1 MILAAYILMAGLI
14 FYIGYVLSLY
24 SSVAYIEPER
34 IEHVAEKL
42 SEFRRKYLSEILDT
56 PRISIQLI
64 IVFKSLA
71 LLLLTFLAI
80 LVGDY
85 LIDTF
90 NFRVGLT
97 YAIVLVAIWALY
109 LIFIEILPRRKVLRL
124 GDRQIIKYLPLYVG
138 IYIVFKPIV
147 IVFGRV
153 FARDKIDKIPEEQK
167 EDIIERAIETLADQ
181 AGVTE
186 PIIEEDEKEMIGQ
199 IFQLDVTE
207 VREVMVPRVNI
218 KGIERKTGIDDIR
231 ALTRDVGY
239 SRYPVYEET
248 IDNIIGVLYV
258 KDLFTG
264 FTNGTATFDI
274 TNYMREPY
282 FVAEK
287 KKISDLLAE
296 FKANKVHIAIVIDEF
311 GGTAGLVTL
320 EDILEEIVGEIQ
332 DEHDFE
338 SEAIIRLSDN
348 SIRVDPGLAVEKL
361 TEEFD
366 LDYDLGEF
374 ETVGGLIYDLVGSV
388 PTAGT
393 MLRWKDILLE
403 VERIEGQRILSVKAW
418 VKKDAGE

>member
-1 MILAAYILMAGLI
+1 MIIAAYILMAGLI
-14 FYIGYVLSLY
+14 FYIGYVLALY

-34 IEHVAEKL
+34 IEHVAERL
-42 SEFRRKYLSEILDT
+42 SDFRKKHLTEILES

-80 LVGDY
+80 LAADY
-85 LIDTF
+85 FIDTF
-90 NFRVGLT
+90 NFRVSVT
-97 YAIVLVAIWALY
+97 YAAVLVTVWALY
-109 LIFIEILPRRKVLRL
+109 LIFFEILPRRRVLRL
-124 GDRQIIKYLPLYVG
+124 GDRQIVKYLPLYVG
-138 IYIVFKPIV
+138 IYILFKPIV
-147 IVFGRV
+147 MIYGQIFVH
-153 FARDKIDKIPEEQK
+153 DKNQKIPDEQK
-167 EDIIERAIETLADQ
+167 EDIIERALETLADQ
-181 AGVTE
+181 AGVSE
-186 PIIEEDEKEMIGQ
+186 SMIEEDEKEMIGQ

-218 KGIERKTGIDDIR
+218 KGIDRKTGIDDIR
-231 ALTRDVGY
+231 SLTRDVGY
-239 SRYPVYEET
+239 SRYPVYDDT
-248 IDNIIGVLYV
+248 IDNIIGILYV

-274 TNYMREPY
+274 TNYMREPH
-282 FVAEK
+282 FVSEK

-296 FKANKVHIAIVIDEF
+296 FKANKVHIAIVVDEF

-338 SEAIIRLSDN
+338 NEAIIRLSDN
-348 SIRVDPGLAVEKL
+348 SIRVDPGLAIEKL
-361 TEEFD
+361 AEEFD

-393 MLRWKDILLE
+393 VLRWKDILLE
-403 VERIEGQRILSVKAW
+403 VERTEGQRIISVKAW
-418 VKKDAGE
+418 VKRDTGD